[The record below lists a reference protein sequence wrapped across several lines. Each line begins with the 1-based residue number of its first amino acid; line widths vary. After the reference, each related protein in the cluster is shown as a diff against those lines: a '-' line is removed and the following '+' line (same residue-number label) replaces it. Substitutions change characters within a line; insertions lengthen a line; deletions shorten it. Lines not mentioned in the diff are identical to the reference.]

1 MERNAVASGDEAL
14 SSAFSQTLRRSLLTA
29 GEERCLARLAARG
42 DVAARDR
49 LIESNTR
56 LVVAIARGY
65 RGRGVPHADLVQ
77 EGMIGLLQAVDRF
90 DHARGPRLATYAT
103 WWIRS
108 LMLQAIVAA
117 PAIRLPAEAGRNLAA
132 ILRVEDELG
141 GHGRPRPDCGT
152 VADRTGMSPQRV
164 ERLRRA
170 AHVVTSLDAEVAGG
184 ETTLVQLLADT
195 ASPEVATG
203 IERDVAREALRG
215 AVATLP
221 ARTRRVIELRYGL
234 DGEEASTHDQIGED
248 LGLTAE
254 RCRQIEVEGLR
265 RLRALAERASLAA

>member
-1 MERNAVASGDEAL
+1 
-14 SSAFSQTLRRSLLTA
+14 
-29 GEERCLARLAARG
+29 
-42 DVAARDR
+42 
-49 LIESNTR
+49 
-56 LVVAIARGY
+56 
-65 RGRGVPHADLVQ
+65 
-77 EGMIGLLQAVDRF
+77 MIGLLQAVDRF

-132 ILRVEDELG
+132 ILRVEDELS